1 MIKKIYSNL
10 SSCFGIEYE
19 ENEDAKLISLYC
31 LDSLNKE
38 IR

>member
-1 MIKKIYSNL
+1 MITKIYFNL
-10 SSCFGIEYE
+10 FSCFGIEYE
-19 ENEDAKLISLYC
+19 ENEDAKLISLYR